1 MFYLNY
7 RVDVRLWYCG
17 VLLRLV
23 LLVMTVVVAWYQEP
37 IKMVYSPLA
46 SRPQRKNL
54 SPTNNAHVTDR
65 FH

>member
-37 IKMVYSPLA
+37 IKMVYLTII
-46 SRPQRKNL
+46 L
-54 SPTNNAHVTDR
+54 
-65 FH
+65 